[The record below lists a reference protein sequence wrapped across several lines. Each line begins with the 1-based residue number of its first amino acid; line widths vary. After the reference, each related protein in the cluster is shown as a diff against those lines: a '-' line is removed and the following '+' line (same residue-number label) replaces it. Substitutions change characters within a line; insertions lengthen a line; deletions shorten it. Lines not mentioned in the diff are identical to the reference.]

1 MLPFLLNVR
10 LTTLVL
16 KALSVLKMLEIF
28 NIQQQ
33 IILFKNVICI
43 ILVSLLSVL
52 HSSALESLE
61 ENVRIKHSKL
71 NQKEQSETH
80 KSTKSSS

>member
-10 LTTLVL
+10 LTTLVI

-28 NIQQQ
+28 NIQ

-61 ENVRIKHSKL
+61 ENVRIKQSKL
-71 NQKEQSETH
+71 NQKEQSATL

>member
-28 NIQQQ
+28 NIQ

-43 ILVSLLSVL
+43 ILVSLLSDL

-61 ENVRIKHSKL
+61 ENVRIKQSKL
-71 NQKEQSETH
+71 NQKEQSETL

>member
-16 KALSVLKMLEIF
+16 KALSGLKMLEIF
-28 NIQQQ
+28 NIQHQ
-33 IILFKNVICI
+33 IILLKNVICI

-61 ENVRIKHSKL
+61 ENVRIKQSKL
-71 NQKEQSETH
+71 NQKEQSETL